1 MFSHRNDE
9 KILLN
14 KAQHIKEIK
23 VNGLENLHKV
33 LNIKDIAE
41 KSLDLYKQQDKN
53 AFGIKINK
61 LFSITPNE
69 NSFNL
74 NMDLFDI
81 KSFSAIQN
89 IFFDLENIE
98 YFIIECCGKS
108 CLKMSNVFL
117 INPLN
122 EYTLYINSSDK
133 NNIENITISVD
144 FILF

>member
-1 MFSHRNDE
+1 MFSQNIE

-14 KAQHIKEIK
+14 KAHHIKEIK
-23 VNGLENLHKV
+23 VEGLENLHEV

-41 KSLDLYKQQDKN
+41 KSLDLYKHQDKN
-53 AFGIKINK
+53 AFAIKINK

-81 KSFSAIQN
+81 KSFSAVQYISFN
-89 IFFDLENIE
+89 NENIK
-98 YFIIECCGKS
+98 YFIVECSEES
-108 CLKMSNVFL
+108 CLKMPNVFS
-117 INPLN
+117 INPRN
-122 EYTLYINSSDK
+122 EYKLYVNSDE
-133 NNIENITISVD
+133 NIEKITISVD